1 MPGERGPAGPGRRHP
16 ARPQPTPDPQPTPK
30 PETQATTPKP
40 DVDDGIPDSWSEPVG
55 PTRVRVSP
63 RAGGPGTVVTVTAD
77 IQGSCDSGYP
87 FFQDRKQLGTNDAT
101 LLTDS
106 GSYDMKANRVV
117 ARYTITSKDAVGW
130 GRFAMSCDMRLDTYR
145 VGYAK
150 FRVLGSNANGGGR
163 TNSNRTDG
171 SKLPNRVDT
180 GLGGTAD
187 GGQGGLDP
195 TRLLL
200 PAGVAL
206 IVLGAGLGYR
216 QTVRSRR

>member
-1 MPGERGPAGPGRRHP
+1 
-16 ARPQPTPDPQPTPK
+16 
-30 PETQATTPKP
+30 
-40 DVDDGIPDSWSEPVG
+40 
-55 PTRVRVSP
+55 
-63 RAGGPGTVVTVTAD
+63 
-77 IQGSCDSGYP
+77 
-87 FFQDRKQLGTNDAT
+87 
-101 LLTDS
+101 
-106 GSYDMKANRVV
+106 MKANRVV

-150 FRVLGSNANGGGR
+150 FRVLGSNASSGGR
-163 TNSNRTDG
+163 TNSNRNDG

-187 GGQGGLDP
+187 DGQGGLDP

>member
-1 MPGERGPAGPGRRHP
+1 M
-16 ARPQPTPDPQPTPK
+16 DN
-30 PETQATTPKP
+30 
-40 DVDDGIPDSWSEPVG
+40 GIPDSWSEPVG

-77 IQGSCDSGYP
+77 IQGS
-87 FFQDRKQLGTNDAT
+87 
-101 LLTDS
+101 
-106 GSYDMKANRVV
+106 
-117 ARYTITSKDAVGW
+117 
-130 GRFAMSCDMRLDTYR
+130 DMRLDTYR